1 MIEMACIE
9 VIRHL
14 YFQQGWKVRRIARE
28 LHVSRQTV
36 RKAIRSA
43 EVPTYHLTAPRP
55 KPVLGPYIEHIDRL
69 LKEREKQPRKQR
81 YTAHRIFELLRDEYG
96 YSGCESIVRA
106 YVRQKKLEVRD
117 VFLPLEF
124 EAGKHAQCDWL
135 TVVVVLG
142 GKRVSVECFAL
153 RLCFSR
159 ASFVAVYPSQCQ
171 EAFFDGHK
179 KAFLFFEGVP
189 HTVVYDNLK
198 TAVRKVL
205 TGRNRLEQ
213 ERFISF
219 RSSFG
224 YAASFCNVAKANEKG
239 QVESLAGFVE
249 RNFFSPLPEADSI
262 EELNGYLRRRC
273 EEYLDREHPELPGV
287 SIREALER
295 ERGLLLPLPRH
306 DVECC
311 RITTASVSTRSL
323 FRFEGNSYSV
333 PCRYANGEVTVKAFV
348 DRVAAF
354 RKDKQVASWPRCY
367 EKGHKFVD
375 FDHYL
380 EVLVR
385 KPGAVPF
392 VSGFKD
398 LCPLYHELYTAV
410 SKMES
415 GNKLFVRILLLAREY
430 PREMVDRAIEKALRS
445 GNVSYEYI
453 VATLRRTSLPMG
465 RPHDPGQALPG
476 KLLEFRVR
484 PANVSQFNMLIGE
497 GREDV

>member
-36 RKAIRSA
+36 RKAVRSA
-43 EVPTYHLTAPRP
+43 EVPTYHLAVPRP
-55 KPVLGPYIEHIDRL
+55 KPVLGPYIEYIDRL
-69 LKEREKQPRKQR
+69 LGEREEQPRK
-81 YTAHRIFELLRDEYG
+81 
-96 YSGCESIVRA
+96 
-106 YVRQKKLEVRD
+106 LEVQD

-124 EAGKHAQCDWL
+124 EAGDHAQCDWL

-179 KAFLFFEGVP
+179 RAFLFLEGVP

-198 TAVRKVL
+198 TAVKRVL

-213 ERFISF
+213 DRFISF
-219 RSSFG
+219 RGFG
-224 YAASFCNVAKANEKG
+224 YVSSFCNIGKANEKG
-239 QVESLAGFVE
+239 QVESLARFVE

-262 EELNGYLRRRC
+262 EELNDYLRLRC

-311 RITTASVSTRSL
+311 RITTASVNTRSL
-323 FRFEGNSYSV
+323 FRFDGNSYSV
-333 PCRYANGEVTVKAFV
+333 PCRYANGEVTVKVFV
-348 DRVAAF
+348 GPDPVLWTHR
-354 RKDKQVASWPRCY
+354 
-367 EKGHKFVD
+367 G
-375 FDHYL
+375 L
-380 EVLVR
+380 EV
-385 KPGAVPF
+385 
-392 VSGFKD
+392 
-398 LCPLYHELYTAV
+398 
-410 SKMES
+410 
-415 GNKLFVRILLLAREY
+415 
-430 PREMVDRAIEKALRS
+430 
-445 GNVSYEYI
+445 
-453 VATLRRTSLPMG
+453 
-465 RPHDPGQALPG
+465 
-476 KLLEFRVR
+476 
-484 PANVSQFNMLIGE
+484 
-497 GREDV
+497 

>member
-1 MIEMACIE
+1 M
-9 VIRHL
+9 
-14 YFQQGWKVRRIARE
+14 
-28 LHVSRQTV
+28 
-36 RKAIRSA
+36 
-43 EVPTYHLTAPRP
+43 
-55 KPVLGPYIEHIDRL
+55 
-69 LKEREKQPRKQR
+69 
-81 YTAHRIFELLRDEYG
+81 
-96 YSGCESIVRA
+96 
-106 YVRQKKLEVRD
+106 
-117 VFLPLEF
+117 
-124 EAGKHAQCDWL
+124 
-135 TVVVVLG
+135 
-142 GKRVSVECFAL
+142 
-153 RLCFSR
+153 
-159 ASFVAVYPSQCQ
+159 
-171 EAFFDGHK
+171 
-179 KAFLFFEGVP
+179 
-189 HTVVYDNLK
+189 VYDNLK
-198 TAVRKVL
+198 TAVKRVL

-213 ERFISF
+213 DRFISF
-219 RSSFG
+219 RTSFG
-224 YAASFCNVAKANEKG
+224 YMASFCNVAKANEKG
-239 QVESLAGFVE
+239 QVESLARFVE

-262 EELNGYLRRRC
+262 EELNDYLRRRC

-295 ERGLLLPLPRH
+295 EMGLLLPLPRH

-323 FRFEGNSYSV
+323 FRFDGNSYSV

-348 DRVAAF
+348 DHVAAF

-465 RPHDPGQALPG
+465 RPHDSGQALPG